1 MIVIEQVNNYGLRG
15 IRVFGGYD
23 PCFST
28 YAEEYFNRKDVQSSL
43 HAGVGRSNSN
53 VTWKVCK

>member
-1 MIVIEQVNNYGLRG
+1 MNEKVNDYGLRG

-28 YAEEYFNRKDVQSSL
+28 YAEDYFNRKEVQSSL
-43 HAGVGRSNSN
+43 HAGIKGRNSN